1 MKQWMMIGLIALLST
16 GAVQAQTRHELTV
29 KEAVDLAYKNVIE
42 LQNAQID
49 YRIQEA
55 KNKEILG
62 QALPQLSGNVGAN
75 HYLKLPFILFPDAT
89 STAIYSILKQEGVQG
104 SSGPITNVPPVV
116 QRQVAFQQPW
126 NFQASATLNQLLFQP
141 DVFVG
146 LQARK
151 TALQYSNALIE
162 QTRERI
168 KDSAYK
174 RYYAILIAERQLG
187 FINAGLERLQKLYQ
201 DDSVMFKNGFAERL
215 DLDKVQVQINN
226 LISTKAQIESGIE
239 IGYAALKF
247 SLGLPQQDTVV
258 LKEDLS
264 SVNLKDGILATDFQY
279 ENRAEV
285 RTLNVLR
292 DLQQLDLK
300 RNRLGYLPT
309 VAASANYTLSGLSER
324 FFNKNTAWINSA
336 FVGLNINIPIF
347 DGFQRKYKVQQSRLN
362 IEKLDN
368 SIKLAKQGIDLEQN
382 INRNT
387 LKTALF
393 NLDVQERNMQL
404 AEKVFNTTKLKF
416 QQGLGSSFEVLQA
429 DADYQTAQSNYF
441 NALYNAAVAKTS
453 YLYSLGK
460 L

>member
-1 MKQWMMIGLIALLST
+1 MKQKVILGIVWLMAAL
-16 GAVQAQTRHELTV
+16 GVQAQTRHELTV
-29 KEAVDLAYKNVIE
+29 KEAVDMAYKNVIE

-55 KNKEILG
+55 RNREILG

-75 HYLKLPFILFPDAT
+75 HYLKLPQVLFPDAT
-89 STAIYSILKQEGVQG
+89 STAVYGILKQEGVQG
-104 SSGPITNVPPVV
+104 ANGPITNVPTP
-116 QRQVAFQQPW
+116 QLRQVAFQQPW
-126 NFQASATLNQLLFQP
+126 NFQASATLTQLLFQP

-151 TALQYSNALIE
+151 TALQYNNALIE

-174 RYYAILIAERQLG
+174 RYYAILIAQRQLT
-187 FINAGLERLQKLYQ
+187 FVNEGLDRLQKLYR
-201 DDSVMFKNGFAERL
+201 DDSIMFKNGFAERL

-226 LISTKAQIESGIE
+226 LTSTKAAIEGGIE
-239 IGYAALKF
+239 MAYSALKF
-247 SLGLPQQDTVV
+247 ALGLPQQDTVV
-258 LKEDLS
+258 LKDDLNG
-264 SVNLKDGILATDFQY
+264 VNLKDGILATDFSY
-279 ENRAEV
+279 EHRAEI
-285 RTLNVLR
+285 RTLNVTR
-292 DLQQLDLK
+292 ELQELDLK
-300 RNRLGYLPT
+300 RNRLGYIPT
-309 VAASANYTLSGLSER
+309 IAAQANYTYQGQGRE
-324 FFNKNTAWINSA
+324 FFNRNTFWIPSA
-336 FVGLNINIPIF
+336 FIGVNISIPIF
-347 DGFQRKYKVQQSRLN
+347 DGFQRRYKINQSRLN

-368 SIKLAKQGIDLEQN
+368 TIKLVKQGIDLEQN
-382 INRNT
+382 ITRQN

-393 NLDVQERNMQL
+393 SLDVQERNVQL

-441 NALYNAAVAKTS
+441 NALYNAVIARTS